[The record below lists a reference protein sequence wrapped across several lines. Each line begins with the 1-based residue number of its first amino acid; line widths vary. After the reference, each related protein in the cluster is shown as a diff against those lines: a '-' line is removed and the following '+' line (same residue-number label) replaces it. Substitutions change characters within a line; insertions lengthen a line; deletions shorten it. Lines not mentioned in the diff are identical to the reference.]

1 MKKALSI
8 VILALCT
15 MNSFS
20 ATAKKTAPV
29 KKAAANIET
38 APAKEEIEYKALL
51 LGDKKGNIY
60 YSENIDEK
68 YPLASV
74 TKMMS
79 IMLIF
84 DEIRAGRL
92 NLNDQ
97 IVASKEA
104 ATVPESHIP
113 ITPGE
118 AISVKELLEAAAIKS
133 ANNAV
138 YVMAEHVAGSTE
150 EFVRRMNEKAK
161 ELGLGDELE
170 FHTPAGLPTNITRKG
185 MDVGTARGIYLLS
198 LEALKYPEYMEIASM
213 PRAALKNG
221 TVRISNTNKLLGKE
235 GINGIKTGYHRKSMF
250 NIVIHSDKNGMESI
264 VVVFGGNTA
273 RNRDQKVLDALE
285 QFHGE
290 YRVKKMVDIS
300 KPLITI
306 PVHEGEVANIT
317 LYPEKDFSHIVSE
330 NSQARLQVDRMKTIQ
345 TPAVKGTVVGIY
357 TVLIDGKEVEKGK
370 LTLEED
376 INSSNMFKNF
386 LKKVQKKVDEI

>member
-20 ATAKKTAPV
+20 APV
-29 KKAAANIET
+29 KKAVPVKKATTSTKAA
-38 APAKEEIEYKALL
+38 PVKEEVKYKALL
-51 LGDKKGNIY
+51 LGDRKKNIY

-92 NLNDQ
+92 SLDDQ

-104 ATVPESHIP
+104 ATIPESHIP

-118 AISVKELLEAAAIKS
+118 SISLKELLEAAAIKS

-138 YVMAEHVAGSTE
+138 YVMAEHVAGSVD
-150 EFVRRMNEKAK
+150 EFVKRMNEKAEK
-161 ELGLGDELE
+161 LGLGNELE

-213 PRAALKNG
+213 EKASLKNG

-235 GINGIKTGYHRKSMF
+235 GINGIKTGYHRRSMF
-250 NIVIHSDKNGMESI
+250 NIAIHSDKDGMESI

-273 RNRDQKVLDALE
+273 RNRDQKVLDALD
-285 QFHGE
+285 QFHKE
-290 YRVKKMVDIS
+290 YKIKKLVDIK

-306 PVHEGEVANIT
+306 PVHEGEIANIT
-317 LYPEKDFSHIVSE
+317 LYPEKDFSYIVSE
-330 NSQARLQVDRMKTIQ
+330 NSQARLQVDRMKVIQ
-345 TPAVKGTVVGIY
+345 TPAIKGTVVGAY
-357 TVLIDGKEVEKGK
+357 TVLIDGKEVEKGQ

-376 INSSNMFKNF
+376 IKSSNMFKNF